1 MKRGA
6 GMKKYYEFRKSDYLY
21 SLIISV
27 AILTL
32 YALGQWLIATGF
44 LVLFAMMIIYLNA
57 LDTYKK
63 KRWEKFVIDLITK
76 MRESIVHTIE
86 KTSVPIVLIR
96 DDGEI
101 IWYNQESLNLFEKKN
116 HNFTLEEITPGNKE
130 EILSLHE
137 SGYVEAKIN
146 TKEYHIMVI
155 PVDHAADEFE
165 EHLRVL
171 VFNDISL
178 IKEAE
183 MKRSCVMSVEVDN
196 YSDLLGSIDT
206 EKKPFLLAEIEN
218 FIYAYGHEMKAMV
231 RKYEAS
237 KFMMVVPE
245 YFVNEQVR
253 KKFQVLDSIKSIDHG
268 NTLEPTLSIGIGKGG
283 DSPEEN
289 QNLSKAAK
297 ELALGRGGDQV
308 VIKTPENLSF
318 YGGSSK
324 EIEKKSRVRSRVV
337 SNVLKDIIEDSHKIY
352 IMGHKN
358 PDMDCFG
365 AAVGIKVIARG
376 LGKKALIL
384 NEEPFVNILP
394 VYNKFMEV
402 SEYKED
408 IISVQRALAKIKP
421 QDTLIIVDV
430 HANNYVLDQSVI
442 EKFEKIV
449 IIDHHRRT
457 PDQITGAMLSY
468 IETYA
473 SSTSELVTE
482 LIQYI
487 FEKPEMSILEAEALF
502 AGIRVDTKS
511 FNFKTGVRTF
521 EAASFL
527 KRQGARTVEVREMFA
542 SDLNSFN
549 LKSEIIRNAEIIDKI
564 AIAKVYD
571 TTDILVSAQAADELS
586 NFKDINGAFV
596 LTAQDNDIIINGRSI
611 KELNVQLI
619 LEELGGGGH
628 MTMAGARLA
637 DISMDEAYEKLYEAI
652 NKHRKEE
659 SNL

>member
-1 MKRGA
+1 MR
-6 GMKKYYEFRKSDYLY
+6 KYYEFRKSDYLY

-27 AILTL
+27 AIIVL
-32 YALGQWLIATGF
+32 YIAGQWVIATALLITFG
-44 LVLFAMMIIYLNA
+44 LMIIYLNA

-63 KRWEKFVIDLITK
+63 KRWEKFVIDLVTK
-76 MRESIVHTIE
+76 MAESVVLTIE
-86 KTSVPIVLIR
+86 KTSIPIVLIR
-96 DDGEI
+96 NDGEI
-101 IWYNQESLNLFEKKN
+101 IWYNQESLNLFEKKS
-116 HNFTLEEITPGNKE
+116 HNFRLEEITPKNKE
-130 EILSLHE
+130 EILTLND

-146 TKEYHIMVI
+146 NKEYHIMVI
-155 PVDHAADEFE
+155 PVDHKVNEFE

-171 VFNDISL
+171 VFNDITL

-183 MKRSCVMSVEVDN
+183 TKLSTVLSVEVDN
-196 YSDLLGSIDT
+196 YSDLINSIDT

-237 KFMMVVPE
+237 KFMMVAPE
-245 YFVNEQVR
+245 YHVNEQIR
-253 KKFQVLDSIKSIDHG
+253 KKFQVLDNIKSIDHG
-268 NTLEPTLSIGIGKGG
+268 NSLEPTLSIGIGIGG
-283 DSPEEN
+283 ASPEEN

-308 VIKTPENLSF
+308 VIKTPEKLSF
-318 YGGSSK
+318 YGGSTK

-337 SNVLKDIIEDSHKIY
+337 SNALKDIILESNRIY
-352 IMGHKN
+352 IMGHMN

-376 LGKKALIL
+376 LGKKALII
-384 NEEPFVNILP
+384 NEEPYMNILP
-394 VYNKFMEV
+394 IYNKFMEV
-402 SEYKED
+402 EEYKED
-408 IISVQRALAKIKP
+408 IISVQRALAKAKP

-430 HANNYVLDQSVI
+430 HASNYVLDKTVI
-442 EKFEKIV
+442 EKFEKVV

-468 IETYA
+468 IEAYA
-473 SSTSELVTE
+473 SSTSELVSE
-482 LIQYI
+482 LIQYV

-542 SDLNSFN
+542 SDLKSFN

-564 AIAKVYD
+564 AIAKVYETMD
-571 TTDILVSAQAADELS
+571 VLISAQAADELS
-586 NFKDINGAFV
+586 NFQDINGAFV
-596 LTAQDNDIIINGRSI
+596 LTVQDNDIIINGRSI

-628 MTMAGARLA
+628 MTMAGARLS
-637 DISMDEAYEKLYEAI
+637 DISMDEAYEKLIDAI

-659 SNL
+659 NNL

>member
-1 MKRGA
+1 
-6 GMKKYYEFRKSDYLY
+6 MKKYYEFRKSDYLY

-27 AILTL
+27 AVIVL
-32 YALGQWLIATGF
+32 YLIGQWVIATGLLTTF
-44 LVLFAMMIIYLNA
+44 GLMIIYLNA

-63 KRWEKFVIDLITK
+63 KRWEKFVIDLVTK
-76 MRESIVHTIE
+76 MSESVIRTIE
-86 KTSVPIVLIR
+86 KTSIPIVLIR

-101 IWYNQESLNLFEKKN
+101 IWYNQESLDLFEKKN
-116 HNFTLEEITPGNKE
+116 HNFRLEEITSKNKE
-130 EILSLHE
+130 EILTLND

-146 TKEYHIMVI
+146 NKEYHIMVI
-155 PVDHAADEFE
+155 PVDHEVNEFE

-171 VFNDISL
+171 VFNDITL

-183 MKRSCVMSVEVDN
+183 TKLATVMSVEVDN
-196 YSDLLGSIDT
+196 YNDLINSIDT

-237 KFMMVVPE
+237 KFMMVAPE
-245 YFVNEQVR
+245 YHVNEQIR
-253 KKFQVLDSIKSIDHG
+253 KKFQVLDNIKSIDHG
-268 NTLEPTLSIGIGKGG
+268 NSLEPTLSIGIGIGG
-283 DSPEEN
+283 ASPEEN

-308 VIKTPENLSF
+308 VIKTPEKLSF
-318 YGGSSK
+318 YGGSTK

-337 SNVLKDIIEDSHKIY
+337 SNALKDIIMDSHKIY
-352 IMGHKN
+352 IMGHMN

-376 LGKKALIL
+376 LGKKALII
-384 NEEPFVNILP
+384 NEEPYMNILP
-394 VYNKFMEV
+394 IYNKFMEV
-402 SEYKED
+402 DEYKED

-430 HANNYVLDQSVI
+430 HASNYVLDKTVI

-468 IETYA
+468 IEAYA
-473 SSTSELVTE
+473 SSTSELVSE
-482 LIQYI
+482 LIQYV
-487 FEKPEMSILEAEALF
+487 FEKPEMTILEAEALF

-542 SDLNSFN
+542 SDFESFN
-549 LKSEIIRNAEIIDKI
+549 LKSEIIRNAVIIDKI
-564 AIAKVYD
+564 AIAKVNKTMD
-571 TTDILVSAQAADELS
+571 VLLSAQAADELS
-586 NFKDINGAFV
+586 NFQDINGAFV
-596 LTAQDNDIIINGRSI
+596 LTVQDNDIIINGRSI

-628 MTMAGARLA
+628 MTMAGARLC
-637 DISMDEAYEKLYEAI
+637 DISMDEAYEKLIDAI

-659 SNL
+659 INL

>member
-1 MKRGA
+1 
-6 GMKKYYEFRKSDYLY
+6 MKKYYEFRKSDYLY

-27 AILTL
+27 AILVL
-32 YALGQWLIATGF
+32 YLMGQWAIATGLLTTF
-44 LVLFAMMIIYLNA
+44 GLMIIYLNA

-76 MRESIVHTIE
+76 MAESVVRTIE
-86 KTSVPIVLIR
+86 KTSIPIVLIR

-116 HNFTLEEITPGNKE
+116 HNFRLEEITPRNKE
-130 EILSLHE
+130 EILTLND

-146 TKEYHIMVI
+146 KKEYHIMVI
-155 PVDHAADEFE
+155 PVDHKVNEFE

-171 VFNDISL
+171 VFNDITL

-183 MKRSCVMSVEVDN
+183 TKLSTVMSVEVDN
-196 YSDLLGSIDT
+196 YNDLINSIDT

-237 KFMMVVPE
+237 KFMMVAPE
-245 YFVNEQVR
+245 YYVNEQIR
-253 KKFQVLDSIKSIDHG
+253 KKFQVLDNIKNIDHG
-268 NTLEPTLSIGIGKGG
+268 NSIEPTLSIGIGIGG
-283 DSPEEN
+283 SSPEEN

-308 VIKTPENLSF
+308 VIKTPEKLSF
-318 YGGSSK
+318 YGGSTK

-337 SNVLKDIIEDSHKIY
+337 SNALKDIILDSHKIY
-352 IMGHKN
+352 IMGHMN

-376 LGKKALIL
+376 LGKKAMII
-384 NEEPFVNILP
+384 NEEPYMNILP
-394 VYNKFMEV
+394 IYNKFMEV
-402 SEYKED
+402 EEYKED
-408 IISVQRALAKIKP
+408 IISVQRALSKVKP
-421 QDTLIIVDV
+421 RDTLIIVDV
-430 HANNYVLDQSVI
+430 HASNYVLDKTVI
-442 EKFEKIV
+442 EKFEKVV

-468 IETYA
+468 IEAYA
-473 SSTSELVTE
+473 SSTSELVSE
-482 LIQYI
+482 LIQYV

-542 SDLNSFN
+542 SDFNSFN

-564 AIAKVYD
+564 AIAKVYE
-571 TTDILVSAQAADELS
+571 TTDVLISAQAADELS
-586 NFKDINGAFV
+586 NFQDINGAFV
-596 LTAQDNDIIINGRSI
+596 LTVQDNDIIINGRSI

-628 MTMAGARLA
+628 MTMAGARLS
-637 DISMDEAYEKLYEAI
+637 DISMDEAYEKLIDAI

>member
-1 MKRGA
+1 
-6 GMKKYYEFRKSDYLY
+6 MKKYYEFRKSDYLY

-27 AILTL
+27 AIIVL
-32 YALGQWLIATGF
+32 YLIGQWSIATGLLTTF
-44 LVLFAMMIIYLNA
+44 GLMIIYLNA

-76 MRESIVHTIE
+76 MAESVVRTIE
-86 KTSVPIVLIR
+86 KTSIPIVLIR

-101 IWYNQESLNLFEKKN
+101 IWYNQESLILFEKKN
-116 HNFTLEEITPGNKE
+116 HNFRLEEITAKNKE
-130 EILSLHE
+130 EILTLND

-146 TKEYHIMVI
+146 KKEYHIMVI
-155 PVDHAADEFE
+155 PVDHKVNEFE

-171 VFNDISL
+171 VFNDITL

-183 MKRSCVMSVEVDN
+183 TKLSTVMSVEVDN
-196 YSDLLGSIDT
+196 YNDLINSIDT

-237 KFMMVVPE
+237 KFMMVAPE
-245 YFVNEQVR
+245 YHVNEQIR
-253 KKFQVLDSIKSIDHG
+253 KKFQVLDNIKNIDHG
-268 NTLEPTLSIGIGKGG
+268 NSLEPTLSIGIGIGG
-283 DSPEEN
+283 SSPEEN

-308 VIKTPENLSF
+308 VIKTPEKLSF
-318 YGGSSK
+318 YGGSTK

-337 SNVLKDIIEDSHKIY
+337 SNALKDIILDSHKIY
-352 IMGHKN
+352 IMGHMN

-376 LGKKALIL
+376 LGKKAMII
-384 NEEPFVNILP
+384 NEEPYMNILP
-394 VYNKFMEV
+394 IYNKFMEV
-402 SEYKED
+402 EEYKED
-408 IISVQRALAKIKP
+408 IISVQRALAKVKP

-430 HANNYVLDQSVI
+430 HASNYVLDKTVI
-442 EKFEKIV
+442 EKFEKVV

-468 IETYA
+468 IEAYA
-473 SSTSELVTE
+473 SSTSELVSE
-482 LIQYI
+482 LIQYV

-542 SDLNSFN
+542 SDFKSFN

-564 AIAKVYD
+564 AIAKVYE
-571 TTDILVSAQAADELS
+571 TTDVLISAQAADELS
-586 NFKDINGAFV
+586 NFQDINGAFV
-596 LTAQDNDIIINGRSI
+596 LTVQDNDIIINGRSI

-628 MTMAGARLA
+628 MTMAGARLS
-637 DISMDEAYEKLYEAI
+637 DISMDEAYEKLIDAI

>member
-1 MKRGA
+1 
-6 GMKKYYEFRKSDYLY
+6 MKKYYEFRKSDYLY

-27 AILTL
+27 AILVL
-32 YALGQWLIATGF
+32 YLMGQWVIATGLLTTF
-44 LVLFAMMIIYLNA
+44 GLMIIYLNA

-76 MRESIVHTIE
+76 MAESVVRTIE
-86 KTSVPIVLIR
+86 KTSIPIVLIR

-116 HNFTLEEITPGNKE
+116 HNFRLEEITPRNKE
-130 EILSLHE
+130 EILTLND

-146 TKEYHIMVI
+146 KKEYHIMVI
-155 PVDHAADEFE
+155 PVDHKVNEFE

-171 VFNDISL
+171 VFNDITL

-183 MKRSCVMSVEVDN
+183 TKLSTVMSVEVDN
-196 YSDLLGSIDT
+196 YNDLINSIDT

-237 KFMMVVPE
+237 KFMMVAPE
-245 YFVNEQVR
+245 YYVNEQIR
-253 KKFQVLDSIKSIDHG
+253 KKFQVLDNIKNIDHG
-268 NTLEPTLSIGIGKGG
+268 NSIEPTLSIGIGIGG
-283 DSPEEN
+283 SSPEEN

-308 VIKTPENLSF
+308 VIKTPEKLSF
-318 YGGSSK
+318 YGGSTK

-337 SNVLKDIIEDSHKIY
+337 SNALKDIILDSHKIY
-352 IMGHKN
+352 IMGHMN

-376 LGKKALIL
+376 LGKKAMII
-384 NEEPFVNILP
+384 NEEPYMNILP
-394 VYNKFMEV
+394 IYNKFMEV
-402 SEYKED
+402 EEYKED
-408 IISVQRALAKIKP
+408 IISVQRALSKVKP
-421 QDTLIIVDV
+421 RDTLIIVDV
-430 HANNYVLDQSVI
+430 HASNYVLDKTVI
-442 EKFEKIV
+442 EKFEKVV

-468 IETYA
+468 IEAYA
-473 SSTSELVTE
+473 SSTSELVSE
-482 LIQYI
+482 LIQYV

-542 SDLNSFN
+542 SDFNSFN

-564 AIAKVYD
+564 AIAKVYE
-571 TTDILVSAQAADELS
+571 TTDVLISAQAADELS
-586 NFKDINGAFV
+586 NFQDINGAFV
-596 LTAQDNDIIINGRSI
+596 LTVQDNDIIINGRSI

-628 MTMAGARLA
+628 MTMAGARLS
-637 DISMDEAYEKLYEAI
+637 DISMDEAYEKLIDAI

>member
-1 MKRGA
+1 MR
-6 GMKKYYEFRKSDYLY
+6 KYYEFRKSDYLY

-27 AILTL
+27 AIIVL
-32 YALGQWLIATGF
+32 YIAGQWVIATALLITFG
-44 LVLFAMMIIYLNA
+44 LMIIYLNA

-63 KRWEKFVIDLITK
+63 KRWEKFVIDLVTK
-76 MRESIVHTIE
+76 MAESVVLTIE
-86 KTSVPIVLIR
+86 KTSIPIVLIR
-96 DDGEI
+96 NDGEI
-101 IWYNQESLNLFEKKN
+101 IWYNQESLNLFEKKS
-116 HNFTLEEITPGNKE
+116 HNFRLEEITPKNKE
-130 EILSLHE
+130 EILTLND

-146 TKEYHIMVI
+146 NKEYHIMVI
-155 PVDHAADEFE
+155 PVDHKVNEFE

-171 VFNDISL
+171 VFNDITL

-183 MKRSCVMSVEVDN
+183 TKLSTVLSVEVDN
-196 YSDLLGSIDT
+196 YSDLINSIDT

-237 KFMMVVPE
+237 KFMMVAPE
-245 YFVNEQVR
+245 YHVNEQIR
-253 KKFQVLDSIKSIDHG
+253 KKFQVLDNIKSIDHG
-268 NTLEPTLSIGIGKGG
+268 NSLEPTLSIGIGIGG
-283 DSPEEN
+283 ASPEEN

-308 VIKTPENLSF
+308 VIKTPEKLSF
-318 YGGSSK
+318 YGGSTK

-337 SNVLKDIIEDSHKIY
+337 SNALKDIILESNRIY
-352 IMGHKN
+352 IMGHMN

-376 LGKKALIL
+376 LGKKALII
-384 NEEPFVNILP
+384 NEEPYMNILP
-394 VYNKFMEV
+394 IYNKFMEV
-402 SEYKED
+402 EEYKED
-408 IISVQRALAKIKP
+408 IISVQRALAKAKP

-430 HANNYVLDQSVI
+430 HASNYVLDKTVI
-442 EKFEKIV
+442 EKFEKVV

-468 IETYA
+468 IEAYA
-473 SSTSELVTE
+473 SSTSELVSE
-482 LIQYI
+482 LIQYV

-542 SDLNSFN
+542 SDFKSFN

-564 AIAKVYD
+564 AIAKVYETMD
-571 TTDILVSAQAADELS
+571 VLISAQAADELS
-586 NFKDINGAFV
+586 NFQDINGAFV
-596 LTAQDNDIIINGRSI
+596 LTVQDNDIIINGRSI

-628 MTMAGARLA
+628 MTMAGARLS
-637 DISMDEAYEKLYEAI
+637 DISMDEAYEKLIDAI

-659 SNL
+659 NNL

>member
-1 MKRGA
+1 
-6 GMKKYYEFRKSDYLY
+6 MKKYYEFRKSDYLY

-27 AILTL
+27 AILVL
-32 YALGQWLIATGF
+32 YLIGQWGIATGLLTTF
-44 LVLFAMMIIYLNA
+44 GLMIIYLNA

-76 MRESIVHTIE
+76 MAESVVRTIE
-86 KTSVPIVLIR
+86 KTSIPIVLIR

-116 HNFTLEEITPGNKE
+116 HNFRLEEITPKNKE
-130 EILSLHE
+130 EILTLKD

-146 TKEYHIMVI
+146 KKEYHIMVI
-155 PVDHAADEFE
+155 PVDHKVNEFE

-171 VFNDISL
+171 VFNDITL

-183 MKRSCVMSVEVDN
+183 NKLSTVMSVEVDN
-196 YSDLLGSIDT
+196 YNDLINSIDT

-237 KFMMVVPE
+237 KFMMVAPE
-245 YFVNEQVR
+245 YYVNEQIR
-253 KKFQVLDSIKSIDHG
+253 KKFQVLDNIKNIDHG
-268 NTLEPTLSIGIGKGG
+268 NSLEPTLSIGIGVGG
-283 DSPEEN
+283 ESPEEN

-308 VIKTPENLSF
+308 VIKTPEKLSF
-318 YGGSSK
+318 FGGSTK

-337 SNVLKDIIEDSHKIY
+337 SNALKDIILDSHKIY
-352 IMGHKN
+352 IMGHLN

-376 LGKKALIL
+376 LGKKALII
-384 NEEPFVNILP
+384 NEEPYMNILP
-394 VYNKFMEV
+394 IYNKFMEV
-402 SEYKED
+402 EEYKED

-430 HANNYVLDQSVI
+430 HASNYVLDKTVI
-442 EKFEKIV
+442 EKFEKVV

-468 IETYA
+468 IEAYA
-473 SSTSELVTE
+473 SSTSELVSE
-482 LIQYI
+482 LIQYV

-542 SDLNSFN
+542 SDFKSFN

-564 AIAKVYD
+564 AIAKVYE
-571 TTDILVSAQAADELS
+571 TTDVLISAQAADELS
-586 NFKDINGAFV
+586 NFQDINGAFV
-596 LTAQDNDIIINGRSI
+596 LTVQDNDIIINGRSI

-628 MTMAGARLA
+628 MTMAGARLS
-637 DISMDEAYEKLYEAI
+637 DISMDEAYEKLIDAI

-659 SNL
+659 NNL

>member
-1 MKRGA
+1 
-6 GMKKYYEFRKSDYLY
+6 MKKYYEFRKSDYLY

-27 AILTL
+27 AIIVL
-32 YALGQWLIATGF
+32 YLLGQWGIATGLLTTF
-44 LVLFAMMIIYLNA
+44 GLMIIYLNA

-76 MRESIVHTIE
+76 MAESVVRTIE
-86 KTSVPIVLIR
+86 KTSIPIVLIR

-101 IWYNQESLNLFEKKN
+101 IWYNQESLILFEKKT
-116 HNFTLEEITPGNKE
+116 HNFRLEEITSKNKE
-130 EILSLHE
+130 EILTLND

-146 TKEYHIMVI
+146 KKEYHIMVI
-155 PVDHAADEFE
+155 PVDHKVNEFE

-171 VFNDISL
+171 VFNDITL

-183 MKRSCVMSVEVDN
+183 TKLSTVMSVEVDN
-196 YSDLLGSIDT
+196 YNDLINSIDT

-237 KFMMVVPE
+237 KFMMVAPE
-245 YFVNEQVR
+245 YYVNEQIR
-253 KKFQVLDSIKSIDHG
+253 KKFQVLDNIKNIDHG
-268 NTLEPTLSIGIGKGG
+268 NSLEPTLSIGIGIGG
-283 DSPEEN
+283 SSPEEN

-308 VIKTPENLSF
+308 VIKTPEKLSF
-318 YGGSSK
+318 YGGSTK

-337 SNVLKDIIEDSHKIY
+337 SNALKDIILDSHKIY
-352 IMGHKN
+352 IMGHMN

-376 LGKKALIL
+376 LGKKAMII
-384 NEEPFVNILP
+384 NEEPYMNILP
-394 VYNKFMEV
+394 IYNKFMEV
-402 SEYKED
+402 EEYKED
-408 IISVQRALAKIKP
+408 IISVQRALSKVKP

-430 HANNYVLDQSVI
+430 HASNYVLDKTVI
-442 EKFEKIV
+442 EKFEKVV

-468 IETYA
+468 IEAYA
-473 SSTSELVTE
+473 SSTSELVSE
-482 LIQYI
+482 LIQYV

-542 SDLNSFN
+542 SDFKSFN

-564 AIAKVYD
+564 AIAKVYE
-571 TTDILVSAQAADELS
+571 TTDVLISAQAADELS
-586 NFKDINGAFV
+586 NFQDINGAFV
-596 LTAQDNDIIINGRSI
+596 LTVQDNDIIINGRSI

-628 MTMAGARLA
+628 MTMAGARLS
-637 DISMDEAYEKLYEAI
+637 DISMDEAYEKLIDAI

>member
-1 MKRGA
+1 
-6 GMKKYYEFRKSDYLY
+6 MKKYYEFRKSDYLY

-27 AILTL
+27 AIIVL
-32 YALGQWLIATGF
+32 YLIGQWGIATGLLTTF
-44 LVLFAMMIIYLNA
+44 GLMIIYLNA

-76 MRESIVHTIE
+76 MTESVVRTIE
-86 KTSVPIVLIR
+86 KTSIPIVLIR

-116 HNFTLEEITPGNKE
+116 HNFRLEEITQKNKE
-130 EILSLHE
+130 EILTLND
-137 SGYVEAKIN
+137 SGYVEAMIN
-146 TKEYHIMVI
+146 KKEYHIMVI
-155 PVDHAADEFE
+155 PVDHKVNEFE

-171 VFNDISL
+171 VFNDITL

-183 MKRSCVMSVEVDN
+183 TKLSTVMSVEVDN
-196 YSDLLGSIDT
+196 YNDLINSIDT

-237 KFMMVVPE
+237 KFMMVAPE
-245 YFVNEQVR
+245 YYVNEQIR
-253 KKFQVLDSIKSIDHG
+253 KKFQVLDNIKSIDHG
-268 NTLEPTLSIGIGKGG
+268 NSLEPTLSIGIGVGG
-283 DSPEEN
+283 ESPEEN

-308 VIKTPENLSF
+308 VIKTPEKLSF
-318 YGGSSK
+318 YGGSTK

-337 SNVLKDIIEDSHKIY
+337 SNALKDIILESHKIY

-376 LGKKALIL
+376 LGKKALII
-384 NEEPFVNILP
+384 NEEPYMNILP
-394 VYNKFMEV
+394 IYNKFMEV
-402 SEYKED
+402 EEYKED
-408 IISVQRALAKIKP
+408 IISVQRALAKVKP

-430 HANNYVLDQSVI
+430 HASNYVLDKTVI
-442 EKFEKIV
+442 EKFEKVV

-468 IETYA
+468 IEAYA
-473 SSTSELVTE
+473 SSTSELVSE
-482 LIQYI
+482 LIQYV

-542 SDLNSFN
+542 SDFESFN

-564 AIAKVYD
+564 AIAKVYE
-571 TTDILVSAQAADELS
+571 TTDVLISAQAADELS
-586 NFKDINGAFV
+586 NFQDINGAFV
-596 LTAQDNDIIINGRSI
+596 LTVQDNDIIINGRSI

-628 MTMAGARLA
+628 MTMAGARLS
-637 DISMDEAYEKLYEAI
+637 DISMDEAYEKLIDAI

-659 SNL
+659 NNL